1 MPITDAND
9 PASHCLGLIQPMH
22 APFSYGQ
29 GPFPVNHT
37 GIGSASNG
45 GLASGPPKE
54 ELPYKRALD
63 FLFSDAK
70 QNLAAT
76 RLCQEIELRMEPPV
90 EAGVVQYLFRLQ
102 AIGRISD
109 WPLLFGAGN
118 SFVLYLLEKMTMDD
132 FPADSEN
139 ERMIWELR
147 RKEAAEWAKQRQ

>member
-22 APFSYGQ
+22 APFRYGQ
-29 GPFPVNHT
+29 GPFSINHI
-37 GIGSASNG
+37 GLGSAGNG

-70 QNLAAT
+70 QSVAAV
-76 RLCQEIELRMEPPV
+76 RLCREIELRMEPPV
-90 EAGVVQYLFRLQ
+90 EAGVVQYVFRLQ

-118 SFVLYLLEKMTMDD
+118 SFVLYLLEKMTMDN

-147 RKEAAEWAKQRQ
+147 RKEAAEWAKQRR